1 MQYCAKSSCR
11 RWSSVRVR
19 GAVTRGVVIA
29 LEVPEGNRME
39 LTAEYLSDWRFEI
52 VSGRHRIACD
62 QPYENGGADSG
73 MSPPEF
79 LLASL
84 ASCAAYYAVQY
95 LKVRH
100 LPADNLKI
108 RVTAEKARQPARL
121 DSFRIE
127 VMAPGLDERH
137 ETGILRAVK
146 ACLIHNTLLAQPS
159 IEIVINTTAVVR
171 G

>member
-1 MQYCAKSSCR
+1 MSR
-11 RWSSVRVR
+11 
-19 GAVTRGVVIA
+19 
-29 LEVPEGNRME
+29 
-39 LTAEYLSDWRFEI
+39 
-52 VSGRHRIACD
+52 RHRVVCD
-62 QPYENGGADSG
+62 QPYENGGADAG

-100 LPADNLKI
+100 LPAGNLKI
-108 RVTAEKARQPARL
+108 RVTADKARQPARL

-137 ETGILRAVK
+137 ETEFYG
-146 ACLIHNTLLAQPS
+146 P
-159 IEIVINTTAVVR
+159 
-171 G
+171 

>member
-1 MQYCAKSSCR
+1 M
-11 RWSSVRVR
+11 
-19 GAVTRGVVIA
+19 
-29 LEVPEGNRME
+29 EV
-39 LTAEYLSDWRFEI
+39 TAEYLSDWRFEI
-52 VSGRHRIACD
+52 VSRRHRVVCD
-62 QPYENGGADSG
+62 QPYENGGADAG

-100 LPADNLKI
+100 LPVGNLKI
-108 RVTAEKARQPARL
+108 RVTADKARQPARL

-127 VMAPGLDERH
+127 VTAPGLNERH

-159 IEIVINTTAVVR
+159 IEIVLNTTAMAKA
-171 G
+171 